1 MQDKSIIITNIG
13 PGKYM
18 FQTLRTVV
26 PMAIVAG
33 CIACLILDLN
43 KEKYFV
49 CMLIFISAGLI
60 LGLVASLKNYKRFV
74 KPLNLLSELAAL
86 RTQALRNLL
95 NNAGQ
100 GFLSFGSDLLIHD
113 EYSSECTKIFTKAIH
128 GLKFSQLIYPDDDEQ
143 ENFLEKLLVKVLN
156 NRDEFLREIYLPL
169 LPTEKAIGNR
179 VVNIEYK
186 LIDPENEMACFCMVI
201 LTDITNHRTLET
213 QIEQER
219 NLLKMVVKVVL
230 SYDDFN
236 QNVKDYSH
244 FCEIRLPEI
253 LDNKATLVYKVSEIF
268 RYIHTFKGSFSQ
280 LGMNCV
286 VDKLHDFETQ
296 IADLM
301 KSLLIGELLL
311 QDVKEFFARFP
322 LLTWLEKDLN
332 GLQDVLGQGFFSQ
345 DDELIISKNK
355 LIEIEK
361 KIEMILTP
369 AECKIL
375 IPELHKLRYKPF
387 NLLLKSYPEYVTKL
401 AERLER
407 SVYPVTVQADTI
419 LVNPDR
425 FYNFTKSLVHVFR
438 NAVDHGLESADE
450 RLENGKEE
458 FGRIQCL
465 LTETENQICL
475 TITDDGRGIDVEN
488 LRNKAVDSGLKTRE
502 EVSLLTDEE
511 AIRLIFADGL
521 STKDDINDLSGR
533 GVGLAVVLSELT
545 KLGGSLAV
553 KTELGKG
560 SIFNFYLP
568 KETEEVWGVT
578 ISELMQ
584 SLVDTT
590 SQYIQELV
598 NLKVTYEESFRVREL
613 EKIELDK
620 VTVIINIRGALEV
633 VVIVSIAEPVLR
645 KVVRNFIL
653 DEITLEEEEAYM
665 EDVLGEVTNIIIGN
679 SFEQFPGLEELLII
693 DPPISISSE
702 EALVKYQES
711 QIWLC
716 KMQTELGNLS
726 LSLVIP
732 RDVQVISG

>member
-13 PGKYM
+13 PRKYL

-26 PMAIVAG
+26 PMAIVTG
-33 CIACLILDLN
+33 CIAGLILDLN

-49 CMLIFISAGLI
+49 CMIIFILAGLI
-60 LGLVASLKNYKRFV
+60 LGVVASLKNYKNFV
-74 KPLNLLSELAAL
+74 NPLNLLGELATL

-113 EYSSECTKIFTKAIH
+113 EYSSECTRIFTKAIH
-128 GLKFSQLIYPDDDEQ
+128 GLKFSQLIYPDNDEQ
-143 ENFLEKLLVKVLN
+143 EIFLETLLVKVLN

-169 LPTEKAIGNR
+169 LPTEEVIGNR
-179 VVNIEYK
+179 VINIEYK
-186 LIDPENEMACFCMVI
+186 LIDPENEMASFCMVI

-230 SYDDFN
+230 SYGDFN
-236 QNVKDYSH
+236 QIGRDYTD
-244 FCEIRLPEI
+244 FCETRLQEI
-253 LDNKATLVYKVSEIF
+253 LDNKATLVDKVAEIF

-280 LGMNCV
+280 LGMNHV

-296 IADLM
+296 IADLK
-301 KSLLIGELLL
+301 KSLLIRGL
-311 QDVKEFFARFP
+311 QLKDIKEFFAGFT

-361 KIEMILTP
+361 KIGMILTP

-375 IPELHKLRYKPF
+375 IPELRKLRYKPF
-387 NLLLKSYPEYVTKL
+387 DLLLKSYPEYVTKL

-407 SVYPVTVQADTI
+407 SVYPVTIQADTI
-419 LVNPDR
+419 LVNPVR
-425 FYNFTKSLVHVFR
+425 FYDFTKSLVHVFR

-458 FGRIQCL
+458 FGKIQCL
-465 LTETENQICL
+465 LTGTENQICL
-475 TITDDGRGIDVEN
+475 TITDDGPGIDAEN
-488 LRNKAVDSGLKTRE
+488 LRNKAVDSGLRTME
-502 EVSLLTDEE
+502 EVSRLTDEE
-511 AIRLIFADGL
+511 AIQLIFADGL
-521 STKDDINDLSGR
+521 STKDDIDDLSGR
-533 GVGLAVVLSELT
+533 GVGLAAVLSELT
-545 KLGGSLAV
+545 KLGGSLVV

-560 SIFNFYLP
+560 SEFYFYLP
-568 KETEEVWGVT
+568 KETEGGWGVT

-584 SLVDTT
+584 PLVDRT
-590 SQYIQELV
+590 SQFMQEQA
-598 NLKVTYEESFRVREL
+598 NLKVTYRESFRVKEL
-613 EKIELDK
+613 EKIELNK
-620 VTVIINIRGALEV
+620 VTVIINIRGALEI
-633 VVIVSIAEPVLR
+633 VVIVSFSEPVLR

-653 DEITLEEEEAYM
+653 DEITPEEEEAYM
-665 EDVLGEVTNIIIGN
+665 EDVLGEVTNIVIGN
-679 SFEQFPGLEELLII
+679 SLKLFPGLEELLII

-702 EALVKYQES
+702 DGLVKYQES
-711 QIWLC
+711 QIWVC

-732 RDVQVISG
+732 RDVQMISE